1 MQNLKVELQV
11 GSGYYGV
18 RCENVHVII
27 MPKAPNIVTFCDR
40 DAPSG
45 YCTVTLTS
53 SSTGDAVQ
61 VVSDV
66 AALFCIS
73 ESTTS
78 YYHYATCSTWQ
89 LKVRFICAAAP
100 GTLTASMSSNCFEII
115 S

>member
-45 YCTVTLTS
+45 YCTVTL

-66 AALFCIS
+66 AALFKFCIS

-89 LKVRFICAAAP
+89 LKVRFISAAAP

>member
-45 YCTVTLTS
+45 YCTVTLS
-53 SSTGDAVQ
+53 SSAGDAG
-61 VVSDV
+61 
-66 AALFCIS
+66 C
-73 ESTTS
+73 
-78 YYHYATCSTWQ
+78 
-89 LKVRFICAAAP
+89 VRC
-100 GTLTASMSSNCFEII
+100 GRTLLYLRVNNFLL
-115 S
+115 